1 MKTKRRRLSR
11 GGRWTEDERRR
22 LWRLRTLNE
31 HLNWDQF
38 QRLYFPERSYMALT
52 KAYSD
57 MRMRRYAT
65 MNSNVSNGTT
75 LPSKTSRSN
84 KRPNADGPSVNER
97 ASKQTKTA
105 EKDSAYIPDGD
116 SDETDLET
124 EVMDYQFD
132 GRVTVSDLV
141 KGPTRSSA
149 DSAATNQPQKNGRV
163 PVPQW
168 PKNGTSLGAGASNKT
183 TAQPPEPP
191 GRAGP
196 SGKSRGTEKALGPV
210 IASRPVPAATSAQST
225 LQPRVNHGALPSKG
239 SEPSQGSMQ
248 IRSPASDTV
257 HGTIPSLVEP
267 ISDHK
272 HDPVP
277 KNPKMPR
284 TKILKET
291 LRELL
296 LEADSYQS
304 ERLINEKHTEELK
317 ELRSQNATQKN
328 HIEIL
333 EAELSEARSN
343 LSQQSK
349 SGQPS
354 KCEDCPRLREQIT
367 ALEKDKECYEFVKKH
382 FISGLEGK

>member
-1 MKTKRRRLSR
+1 
-11 GGRWTEDERRR
+11 
-22 LWRLRTLNE
+22 
-31 HLNWDQF
+31 
-38 QRLYFPERSYMALT
+38 MALT

-65 MNSNVSNGTT
+65 MNNNASNGTT
-75 LPSKTSRSN
+75 LPSKTNRSN
-84 KRPNADGPSVNER
+84 KRLNADGPPVGER

-105 EKDSAYIPDGD
+105 EKDSVYIPDGD

-132 GRVTVSDLV
+132 GRVTMSDLV
-141 KGPTRSSA
+141 KGLTRSSA
-149 DSAATNQPQKNGRV
+149 DSAATNQPQENGRV
-163 PVPQW
+163 PVSQW
-168 PKNGTSLGAGASNKT
+168 PKNGRSLGAGASNKT
-183 TAQPPEPP
+183 TSQPP
-191 GRAGP
+191 GRAVP
-196 SGKSRGTEKALGPV
+196 SGKSRGTEKALSPV
-210 IASRPVPAATSAQST
+210 ITSRSVPAATSAQST

-267 ISDHK
+267 ISDRK
-272 HDPVP
+272 HESVP
-277 KNPKMPR
+277 KNLKTPR

-317 ELRSQNATQKN
+317 ELRSQNATQKK
-328 HIEIL
+328 HIETL
-333 EAELSEARSN
+333 EAELCEARSN
-343 LSQQSK
+343 LSQQAK

-354 KCEDCPRLREQIT
+354 RCEDCPRLREQIT
-367 ALEKDKECYEFVKKH
+367 ALEKDKEYYEFVKKH